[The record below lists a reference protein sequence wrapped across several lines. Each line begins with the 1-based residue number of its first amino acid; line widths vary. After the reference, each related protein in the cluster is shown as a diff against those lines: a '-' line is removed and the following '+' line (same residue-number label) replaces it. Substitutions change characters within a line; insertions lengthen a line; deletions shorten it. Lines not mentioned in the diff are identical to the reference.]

1 MDNKEYV
8 GVDDKFVPE
17 NENNVDTSKE
27 NERERNNK
35 IARNIIVGIV
45 IFCVVVSLFIII
57 IGFSM
62 FKTASRMDL
71 LNQGTQDIINIQK
84 NLRN

>member
-57 IGFSM
+57 I
-62 FKTASRMDL
+62 
-71 LNQGTQDIINIQK
+71 
-84 NLRN
+84 